1 MEMLFG
7 AADGA
12 PAETRRHGAEDSG
25 LPRTMGCAN
34 KSLPDFLFYHLRN
47 LALLP
52 CGAKYPSMD
61 LPEHM
66 RREIQDRPRRGGK
79 APGPGRLGVVIV
91 RGRLSGYYRTGQ

>member
-1 MEMLFG
+1 
-7 AADGA
+7 
-12 PAETRRHGAEDSG
+12 
-25 LPRTMGCAN
+25 MGCAN

-66 RREIQDRPRRGGK
+66 RREIQDRFRAEVEKLRALAGLVLSS
-79 APGPGRLGVVIV
+79 LGDD
-91 RGRLSGYYRTGQ
+91 